1 MAPVPQT
8 ESAPETRPAAET
20 PENEAPSAPDAA
32 PPDVNEDDQ
41 RAAAAAVN
49 RKRTEKEWEENK
61 KRWRSM
67 GVPKA
72 LPAKK

>member
-1 MAPVPQT
+1 MRAV
-8 ESAPETRPAAET
+8 AET
-20 PENEAPSAPDAA
+20 KVTEGSTPAEKPDSS
-32 PPDVNEDDQ
+32 EDDR

-49 RKRTEKEWEENK
+49 RKRAEKEWEENK

-67 GVPKA
+67 GVPKG

>member
-1 MAPVPQT
+1 VT
-8 ESAPETRPAAET
+8 ESKETAET
-20 PENEAPSAPDAA
+20 VESPDAESEAPPAPS
-32 PPDVNEDDQ
+32 EDDR

-49 RKRTEKEWEENK
+49 RKRAETNWEENK

-67 GVPKA
+67 GVPKG

>member
-1 MAPVPQT
+1 VAETKESENAP
-8 ESAPETRPAAET
+8 APE
-20 PENEAPSAPDAA
+20 APDA
-32 PPDVNEDDQ
+32 PDPNEDDR
-41 RAAAAAVN
+41 RATAAAVN

>member
-1 MAPVPQT
+1 M
-8 ESAPETRPAAET
+8 AET
-20 PENEAPSAPDAA
+20 KESQDTPSSGVPD
-32 PPDVNEDDQ
+32 PSEDDR

-49 RKRTEKEWEENK
+49 RKRTEKDWEEKK

-67 GVPKA
+67 GVPPA

>member
-1 MAPVPQT
+1 MTETKESENAP
-8 ESAPETRPAAET
+8 APE
-20 PENEAPSAPDAA
+20 APDA
-32 PPDVNEDDQ
+32 PDPSEDDR
-41 RAAAAAVN
+41 RATAASVN

>member
-1 MAPVPQT
+1 MAGVT
-8 ESAPETRPAAET
+8 ETKESENAETSQAPEST
-20 PENEAPSAPDAA
+20 
-32 PPDVNEDDQ
+32 EDDR
-41 RAAAAAVN
+41 RAAAAAIN
-49 RKRTEKEWEENK
+49 RKRTEKDWEEKK